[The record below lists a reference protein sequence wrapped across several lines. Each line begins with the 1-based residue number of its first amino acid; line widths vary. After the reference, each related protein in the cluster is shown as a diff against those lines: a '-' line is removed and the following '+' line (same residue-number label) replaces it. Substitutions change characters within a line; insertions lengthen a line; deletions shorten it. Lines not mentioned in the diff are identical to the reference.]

1 MDRLGKISA
10 TLSMEISAEKT
21 KLMTDNANGISI
33 DIRSNGEK
41 LYKVDSFKYLG
52 TVVKDWSIT
61 EQRALLFFCKE
72 EKATKDKN
80 RQKQRWF
87 QFWPLKPQSLQ
98 CIFKI
103 ERLVE
108 KFKLY

>member
-1 MDRLGKISA
+1 MIDALEDHQGTVSIGGRTISNLGFTDGIDGLAGKEEELFSLMDRLGKISA

-52 TVVKDWSIT
+52 AVVKD
-61 EQRALLFFCKE
+61 
-72 EKATKDKN
+72 
-80 RQKQRWF
+80 
-87 QFWPLKPQSLQ
+87 
-98 CIFKI
+98 
-103 ERLVE
+103 
-108 KFKLY
+108 